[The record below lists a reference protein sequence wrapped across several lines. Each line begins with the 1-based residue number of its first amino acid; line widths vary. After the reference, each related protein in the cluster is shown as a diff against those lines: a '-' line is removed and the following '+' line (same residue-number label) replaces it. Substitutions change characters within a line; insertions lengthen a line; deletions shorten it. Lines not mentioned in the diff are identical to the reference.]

1 MENIKTENLFAMMD
15 VLLRAK
21 SRIQSSTKINNWG
34 ANLEDEL
41 SAIASEILKRSEFE

>member
-1 MENIKTENLFAMMD
+1 MGKIDTQNLFAMMD

-21 SRIQSSTKINNWG
+21 NRVQDSSKNSSCG
-34 ANLEDEL
+34 DKLDSEL